1 MLGEITIKNKLK
13 KKKNDYVK
21 LEEKKNTD
29 RFSSSTMELDV
40 LRNMG
45 NYNKLMD
52 EYKNLQSTIKEQI
65 DLTKSLKFELEEI
78 RRHGIYSP

>member
-1 MLGEITIKNKLK
+1 
-13 KKKNDYVK
+13 
-21 LEEKKNTD
+21 
-29 RFSSSTMELDV
+29 MELDV

-65 DLTKSLKFELEEI
+65 DLTKSLQFELEEI